1 MTDEAKEQTTG
12 HVITLY
18 GREPS
23 GNTYKARLLMAFLEV
38 PYHQIEIRLGAGGRN
53 DVDDAYR
60 AMNPRG
66 QVPTLID
73 GETVLWGS
81 TAALVYLAS
90 RYDSSGRWLPRDDPE
105 RLARVMQ
112 WLELAQNE
120 VIGLVR
126 ARAMILFGMKGDIDA
141 ARRDGKEALRVLE
154 QGLSGAAWLA
164 GDGPTIADI
173 ACFPYA
179 ALAPQ
184 GGFDLAAWP
193 AVSAWIAR
201 IRALSG
207 YVPLP
212 GE

>member
-1 MTDEAKEQTTG
+1 VTEPVTER
-12 HVITLY
+12 VIQLY

-23 GNTYKARLLMAFLEV
+23 GNSYKARLLMALIGV
-38 PYHQIEIRLGAGGRN
+38 PYRQIEIRLGAHGKN

-66 QVPTLID
+66 QVPTLVD
-73 GETVLWGS
+73 GDTVLWGS
-81 TAALVYLAS
+81 TAILVYLAT
-90 RYDSSGRWLPRDDPE
+90 RYDPSGQWLPRGDP
-105 RLARVMQ
+105 AAFAQVMQ
-112 WLELAQNE
+112 WLELAQND
-120 VIGLVR
+120 VVGLLR
-126 ARAMILFGMKGDIDA
+126 ARAMALFGVPGDIEA

-154 QGLSGAAWLA
+154 QRLSGAAWLA
-164 GDGPTIADI
+164 GDGPTIADV

-184 GGFDLAAWP
+184 GGFDLAACP
-193 AVSAWIAR
+193 AISAWIAR
-201 IRALSG
+201 VRALPG